1 MLVTKEL
8 NGIFDQ
14 FNQFIVLFVSDVH
27 DSENVGETFV
37 SCFSHSTFLEH
48 IVADIAEDL
57 KLLFSCESICSI
69 AIFDHVEHHFLGS
82 NHWRTKQ

>member
-37 SCFSHSTFLEH
+37 SCLSHSTFFQH
-48 IVADIAEDL
+48 VITHVDKDL
-57 KLLFSCESICSI
+57 KFFFSC
-69 AIFDHVEHHFLGS
+69 
-82 NHWRTKQ
+82 